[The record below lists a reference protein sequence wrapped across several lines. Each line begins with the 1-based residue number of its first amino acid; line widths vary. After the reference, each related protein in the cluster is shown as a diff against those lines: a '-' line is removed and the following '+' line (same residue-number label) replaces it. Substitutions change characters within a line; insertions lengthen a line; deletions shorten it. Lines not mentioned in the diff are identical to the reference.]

1 MAWSALLLL
10 WILPGWLLG
19 LAIATYLCVA
29 NELLPRIDAN
39 VVRIYLVSAGAGAL
53 EGALAGGLAVAI
65 GTLVARRRRLADPL
79 ALHAAVAAGAWWAW
93 LLIGPTLEPGL
104 PRSAVW
110 LLRAG
115 AVVGVLV
122 GPGLVGWLLRR
133 DVLRRRLR
141 PLGALAS
148 ALLMVPVAAT
158 LVPFARVAGSSLAT
172 PAGEPTAAAS
182 GAAATAATA
191 AGYAPFFEPLP
202 EGLERAS
209 DGGRVLLVGMDGLA
223 WDALQRVIDA
233 GGAPHFAELQRSGAW
248 GPLATLLPTWSPRIW
263 TSIATGRLPEEH
275 RVLLFHEAQYP
286 RLGIGGLNRYRPLRY
301 LMPILDRF
309 DRWQRVPVSSRA
321 RKVKALWNLTTEA
334 GLSVAVV
341 GWFATFPAEPVN
353 GFIVS
358 EYAYKRVEDAEL
370 GSSKKLADRFQTH
383 PEALIEELEPYLR
396 TTQEVGPELLEPFV
410 RFRPEDRERFAEL
423 LQMSLESGKQNYRW
437 QQMAVS
443 VLWDQFGAG
452 SALHLLDRY
461 RPDATLVLLRAV
473 DAFGHMTFELS
484 VPDAAKY
491 QDAADVERF
500 AGSIDAAIGW
510 LDGWLGR
517 FLERADER
525 TSVFVVS
532 DHGWGFEGFQ
542 DGQPTYGHDQAQ
554 PGIFLAA
561 GHAIRPA
568 GRIEGVSVLDV
579 APTLFYLLGLPL
591 SEELSGRVLEEI
603 IEPVYL
609 SAYPHREI
617 ASYEVAEPETRLL
630 AGGEKDEQLI
640 DQLRAL
646 GYLE

>member
-53 EGALAGGLAVAI
+53 EGALAGGLAVAV
-65 GTLVARRRRLADPL
+65 GTLLARRRASAERF
-79 ALHAAVAAGAWWAW
+79 ALHAALAAGVWWAW
-93 LLIGPTLEPGL
+93 LLVAPTLESGL
-104 PRSAVW
+104 SPRAVW
-110 LLRAG
+110 GMRAVAAGG
-115 AVVGVLV
+115 ALAL
-122 GPGLVGWLLRR
+122 PGLVWWLLRR
-133 DVLRRRLR
+133 DPLRRRLR
-141 PLGALAS
+141 PLGPLAS
-148 ALLMVPVAAT
+148 VLLLAPVVAT
-158 LVPFARVAGSSLAT
+158 LVPFARVAASSLAAR
-172 PAGEPTAAAS
+172 AGEPAAAAES
-182 GAAATAATA
+182 SANAATA

-202 EGLERAS
+202 GGLERAS
-209 DGGRVLLVGMDGLA
+209 DGGRVLVVGMDGLS
-223 WDALQRVIDA
+223 WDALQPMIDA
-233 GGAPHFAELQRSGAW
+233 GRAPHFAELQRSGAW

-263 TSIATGRLPEEH
+263 TSMVTGRRPEAH
-275 RVLLFHEAQYP
+275 RVLLFHETQYP

-309 DRWQRVPVSSRA
+309 DSWQRVPVSSRA
-321 RKVKALWNLTTEA
+321 RKVKALWNLATEA
-334 GLSVAVV
+334 GVSVGVV

-358 EYAYKRVEDAEL
+358 EYAYKRVEDQEL
-370 GSSKKLADRFQTH
+370 ASSKKLADRFQTY
-383 PEALIEELEPYLR
+383 PEGLIEELEPYLR
-396 TTQEVGPELLEPFV
+396 TTQEVGPELLAPFV
-410 RFRPEDRERFAEL
+410 RLRPEDREHFSEL
-423 LQMSLESGKQNYRW
+423 LRVSLDEGKQRYRL

-452 SALHLLDRY
+452 SALHLLERY
-461 RPDATLVLLRAV
+461 RPDAMLVLLRAV

-500 AGSIDAAIGW
+500 AGSIDAAIAW

-517 FLERADER
+517 FLESADQR

-542 DGQPTYGHDQAQ
+542 DGQPIYGHDQAQ

-561 GHAIRPA
+561 GHDIRPV
-568 GRIEGVSVLDV
+568 GRIDGVSVLDV

-591 SEELSGRVLEEI
+591 SEELPGRVLEEI
-603 IEPVYL
+603 IEPTYL
-609 SAYPHREI
+609 SAYPPREI
-617 ASYEVAEPETRLL
+617 ATYEVAEPETRLL